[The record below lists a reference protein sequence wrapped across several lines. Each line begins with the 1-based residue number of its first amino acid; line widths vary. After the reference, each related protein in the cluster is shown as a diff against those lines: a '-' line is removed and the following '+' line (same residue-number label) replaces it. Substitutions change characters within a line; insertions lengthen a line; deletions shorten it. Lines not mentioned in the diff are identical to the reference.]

1 MRKFQLFFK
10 RFFDIVLSF
19 VALIVLSPL
28 FLIIAILIKLTSEGP
43 VFFFQER
50 IGLQGRVFKIIKFRT
65 MIVNAEYIG
74 DGIRVRFENDSRIT
88 KVGRFLRA
96 TSLDELPQ
104 LINVITGSMSICG
117 PRPPVTY
124 VPYQGYDNYPD
135 EKKKRFEMRPGITGL
150 AQATVRNSATWSER
164 ISIDVQYVKNFSL
177 WLDIK
182 VVALTV
188 KRVLKKE
195 SIYGTSVRM
204 SDDKVEEKAEEITAG
219 PR

>member
-1 MRKFQLFFK
+1 MRKIQLFFK
-10 RFFDIVLSF
+10 RTFDIVISF
-19 VALIVLSPL
+19 VALIFLLPL

-43 VFFFQER
+43 VFFLQER
-50 IGLQGRVFKIIKFRT
+50 IGLRGQVFKIIKFRT
-65 MIVNAEYIG
+65 MIVNAEHIG

-104 LINVITGSMSICG
+104 LLNVIAGSMSICG

-135 EKKKRFEMRPGITGL
+135 EMKKRFEMRPGITGL

-164 ISIDVQYVKNFSL
+164 ISIDLQYVKKYSL
-177 WLDIK
+177 LLDIK
-182 VVALTV
+182 VMALTI

-195 SIYGTSVRM
+195 SIYGTSVVV
-204 SDDKVEEKAEEITAG
+204 SDDKTEEKEEVIENS
-219 PR
+219 R

>member
-1 MRKFQLFFK
+1 MRKIQLFFK
-10 RFFDIVLSF
+10 RTFDIVISF
-19 VALIVLSPL
+19 VALIFLLPL

-43 VFFFQER
+43 VFFLQER
-50 IGLQGRVFKIIKFRT
+50 IGLRGQVFKIIKFRT
-65 MIVNAEYIG
+65 MIVNAEHIG

-104 LINVITGSMSICG
+104 LLNVIAGSMSICG

-135 EKKKRFEMRPGITGL
+135 EMKKRFEMRPGITGL

-164 ISIDVQYVKNFSL
+164 ISIDLQYVKNYSL
-177 WLDIK
+177 LLDIK
-182 VVALTV
+182 VMALTI

-195 SIYGTSVRM
+195 SIYGTSVVV
-204 SDDKVEEKAEEITAG
+204 SDDKTEEKEEVTENS
-219 PR
+219 R